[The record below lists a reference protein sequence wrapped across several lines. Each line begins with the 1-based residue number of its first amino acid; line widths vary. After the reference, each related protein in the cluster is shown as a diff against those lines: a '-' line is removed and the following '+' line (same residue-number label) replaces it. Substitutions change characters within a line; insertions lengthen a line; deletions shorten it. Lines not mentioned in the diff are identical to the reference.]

1 MKEKGKGTGEVGIN
15 QKPDEEKTKLR
26 RLEIHTVPGTV
37 ELHEGQI
44 DWPVIRAEK
53 EEVSKLRQETRP

>member
-1 MKEKGKGTGEVGIN
+1 MKEKGKGTGEAGIN

-26 RLEIHTVPGTV
+26 RLEIHTVPGTI

-44 DWPVIRAEK
+44 DWPVIREQRRKRSA
-53 EEVSKLRQETRP
+53 S